1 MEPPTPETT
10 AASVRAADKNAKPAP
25 GRLPTDAGP
34 APTGTAGPADLPID
48 SDAADA
54 GTLGAARAHR
64 PVHLHP
70 GFVLVVITG
79 GVFGALARFG
89 LSTVLPSPGGWP
101 LPTLIINLTG
111 ALLLGVLLE
120 ALVRRGAD
128 AGRLRVIRLLAGT
141 GFMGAFTTYSTLALE
156 TNTLL
161 GAGRPA
167 DALVY
172 LGATLLGGAV
182 ATVAGIRVAA
192 GHHSRMTTR
201 RRESTLRP
209 DRQESRQ

>member
-10 AASVRAADKNAKPAP
+10 AAARSSEKP
-25 GRLPTDAGP
+25 D
-34 APTGTAGPADLPID
+34 TAGTERLTID
-48 SDAADA
+48 SDPAETDTDA
-54 GTLGAARAHR
+54 GTLGDARAHR

-79 GVFGALARFG
+79 GIFGALARYS

-120 ALVRRGAD
+120 ALVRRGPD
-128 AGRLRVIRLLAGT
+128 AGRLRMIRLLAGT

-161 GAGRPA
+161 GTGRTT
-167 DALVY
+167 DAVGY
-172 LGATLLGGAV
+172 VVATLLGGAV

-192 GHHSRMTTR
+192 GHHSRMTAR
-201 RRESTLRP
+201 RRDTTLRP
-209 DRQESRQ
+209 DRQESNR

>member
-10 AASVRAADKNAKPAP
+10 AARPSEKADTESTE
-25 GRLPTDAGP
+25 RLPV
-34 APTGTAGPADLPID
+34 D
-48 SDAADA
+48 SDPAETSADDADA
-54 GTLGAARAHR
+54 GTLGEVRVHR

-70 GFVLVVITG
+70 GFVLVVVAG
-79 GVFGALARFG
+79 GVFGALTRYG

-101 LPTLIINLTG
+101 LPTLIINLAG

-120 ALVRRGAD
+120 ALVRRGPD
-128 AGRLRVIRLLAGT
+128 AGRLRMIRLLAGT

-161 GAGRPA
+161 GAGRTT

-172 LGATLLGGAV
+172 VAATLIGGAV
-182 ATVAGIRVAA
+182 ATVAGIRAAA
-192 GHHSRMTTR
+192 GHHSRMTAR
-201 RRESTLRP
+201 RRAATLRP
-209 DRQESRQ
+209 DRQESSR

>member
-10 AASVRAADKNAKPAP
+10 AARPSEKTDTASTE
-25 GRLPTDAGP
+25 RLPV
-34 APTGTAGPADLPID
+34 D
-48 SDAADA
+48 SDPAETSTEDADA
-54 GTLGAARAHR
+54 GTLGEVRVHR

-70 GFVLVVITG
+70 GFVLVVVTG
-79 GVFGALARFG
+79 GVFGALARYG
-89 LSTVLPSPGGWP
+89 LSSVLPSPGGWP

-120 ALVRRGAD
+120 ALVRRGPD
-128 AGRLRVIRLLAGT
+128 AGRLRMIRLLAGT

-161 GAGRPA
+161 GTGRTT
-167 DALVY
+167 DAVGY
-172 LGATLLGGAV
+172 VVATLLGGAV

-192 GHHSRMTTR
+192 GHHSRMTAR
-201 RRESTLRP
+201 RRDATLRP
-209 DRQESRQ
+209 DRQENNW